1 MGNLAYSY
9 QDRNKP
15 MDQCVKVAGKLA
27 KIQHDDIPEIIRH
40 SFVKDKFDKEG
51 VRELADMFCEPQRV
65 MIFVASKSFEKEA
78 NMQYEQ
84 YMLTK
89 FKVE

>member
-1 MGNLAYSY
+1 
-9 QDRNKP
+9 

-27 KIQHDDIPEIIRH
+27 KIKHEDIPEIIRH
-40 SFVKDKFDKEG
+40 TFVKDKFDKEG
-51 VRELADMFCEPQRV
+51 VRELADLFCQPERV
-65 MIFVASKSFEKEA
+65 MIFVGSKSFEKES